1 MAKKTPPVTTNLP
14 PKQAYEGLKMLVEA
28 YQENVRISEIERTK
42 REEIQALKEVEI
54 EKIRKNAKILKK
66 FLDESFKERR
76 ENFDKFFN
84 SLDKALEQNNIEAI
98 ATIAGSIVD
107 IAKTSPLIQAQ
118 KQLLADYNNPDIDE
132 IEI

>member
-28 YQENVRISEIERTK
+28 YQENVRISEIERAK